1 MLDPTNPVLIRHLA
15 PRNFLS
21 FGPDHAGIDLQ
32 ALNLFVGPNG
42 SGKSNLIEAVSL
54 MRSAPKDLRD
64 VTRKGGG
71 VAEWIWKGDSKAVA
85 KLEWLVSYPKGLKPL
100 RHSIAFHSV
109 GQSFSLNDESV
120 EDMEPRYSSEPEVY
134 FYYRYQQGQ
143 PAVNVG
149 GVANVGWPETPSNP
163 ISRSSPSGETP
174 RLIQSWLGWRKTTRK
189 FASTGNGCSGATPCF
204 ANRGKQTCGTMHW
217 KRTSRISACS

>member
-1 MLDPTNPVLIRHLA
+1 MLDPTNPVLIRHPA

-42 SGKSNLIEAVSL
+42 SGKSNLIEAISL
-54 MRSAPKDLRD
+54 MRSAPKDMRD

-109 GQSFSLNDESV
+109 GQSFSLDDESV
-120 EDMEPRYSSEPEVY
+120 EDMEPRDSSEPDVT

-149 GVANVGWPETPSNP
+149 GGGHRRLARDTIESDRSILAQRRDPGLIPSWP
-163 ISRSSPSGETP
+163 
-174 RLIQSWLGWRKTTRK
+174 GWRGTTRK
-189 FASTGNGCSGATPCF
+189 CGSTGNGCSGATPCF
-204 ANRGKQTCGTMHW
+204 ANPRKQTCGTMHW